1 MAKQQASMNISLP
14 EQMREWVEER
24 VMAEGY
30 GTASEYIRALIR
42 QDQSREAQEELD
54 RKLMDAVDS
63 GEAVEMTSKDWDHIR
78 STVRARLAAKA
89 KGRK

>member
-1 MAKQQASMNISLP
+1 MNISLP

-42 QDQSREAQEELD
+42 EEQRREAKEDLD
-54 RKLMDAVDS
+54 RKLIEAIDS
-63 GEAVEMTSKDWDHIR
+63 GEAVEMTSKDWEHIR
-78 STVRARLAAKA
+78 SAVRARLAAKA
-89 KGRK
+89 KARK

>member
-1 MAKQQASMNISLP
+1 MAKQQSSMNISLP

-24 VMAEGY
+24 VMSEGY

-42 QDQSREAQEELD
+42 EEQRRDAKEQLD
-54 RKLMDAVDS
+54 RKLIEAIDS